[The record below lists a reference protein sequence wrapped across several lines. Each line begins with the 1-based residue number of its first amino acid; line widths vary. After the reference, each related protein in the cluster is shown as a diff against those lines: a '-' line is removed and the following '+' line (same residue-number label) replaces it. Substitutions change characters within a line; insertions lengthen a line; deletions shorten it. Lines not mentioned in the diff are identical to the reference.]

1 MVKVRFDVNSLVD
14 PTGKS
19 SLTPTPLAARRSGL
33 EGGSI
38 LIFDNGKLQLGY
50 GKLAV
55 MADVIEGHLREEQH
69 VSTCDRLSKNPVVLD
84 YEGLLKLADD
94 ISRKEYAGVI
104 IALCDQGVTQNCCFI
119 AARLESNG
127 VPTVMVCSEEGLK
140 LARVMVQG
148 LVPGLP
154 LCSIR
159 QDIFADEEHI
169 VAEAKATLPQI
180 VAGLTGAVEG
190 PSRASADGCGSFWDA
205 SGLASPVMSLSSD
218 GEEVVV
224 PAGAFLE
231 DVYHSLCEANLGD
244 GLPVIPPTEDR
255 VEAMLSGTERK
266 PEDVIIEC
274 MYPSGA
280 RLDVY
285 RLAVNAVMAG
295 CAPEFFPVV
304 ITALEAMA
312 EPPYRLFQAAITAHP
327 GGNVVIVSGPLAK
340 RIGIHSGQG
349 CLGPGFRAN
358 ATIGR
363 AISLSVI
370 NVARAVPGSSD
381 LAPMGSPAKYA
392 YCFAEDIDSNPWQ
405 PLHVELQDRETTTVT
420 VLKCEGP
427 INLADRLSSTPD
439 HLLEGFATACT
450 SLVCNNAYAPCTLLL
465 ILNPQHAALIANA
478 GWTKEDV
485 KRFMFEKVRNPRAKL
500 KGRGMD
506 NVWPPEF
513 DNLDPV
519 PVMRSP
525 EECLIVVA
533 GGPGTQS
540 MVSLPWGFCKAVTK
554 PVLGRDGAPLR

>member
-1 MVKVRFDVNSLVD
+1 MKIRLDVTSLVD
-14 PTGKS
+14 PRGES
-19 SLTPTPLAARRSGL
+19 SLTPTPLATRRGSL
-33 EGGSI
+33 EGSSI
-38 LIFDNGKLQLGY
+38 LIFDNGKLHLGY

-55 MADVIEGHLREEQH
+55 MADVIKRHLREEQQ
-69 VSTCDRLSKNPVVLD
+69 VSACDALSKNPTVFD
-84 YEGLLKLADD
+84 RDGLLGFADQ
-94 ISRKEYAGVI
+94 ISQKKYAGVI

-127 VPTVMVCSEEGLK
+127 IPTVLVCSEEGLK

-148 LVPGLP
+148 LAPGLP
-154 LCSIR
+154 LCSFR
-159 QDIFADEEHI
+159 QDIFADEEQI
-169 VAEAKATLPQI
+169 AAETKAILPQI
-180 VAGLTGAVEG
+180 VAGLTRAGEG
-190 PSRASADGCGSFWDA
+190 PSSAPGDTRVSFWNA
-205 SGLASPVMSLSSD
+205 SGLGSRSLSLPPGGS
-218 GEEVVV
+218 EATV
-224 PAGAFLE
+224 PAGAFSE
-231 DVYHSLCEANLGD
+231 DVYQSLCEANLGD
-244 GLPVIPPTEDR
+244 GLPVIPPTQDR
-255 VEAMLSGTERK
+255 VEAMLSGTDRE
-266 PEDVIIEC
+266 PEDVVIEC
-274 MYPSGA
+274 LYPSGA
-280 RLDVY
+280 RLDVC

-295 CAPEFFPVV
+295 CAPEHFPIV
-304 ITALEAMA
+304 ITAFEAMA

-327 GGNVVIVSGPLAK
+327 GGNAVIVSGPLAK

-363 AISLSVI
+363 AISLSLI

-381 LAPMGSPAKYA
+381 LAPLGSPAKYS
-392 YCFAEDIDSNPWQ
+392 YCFAEDIDSNPWR

-478 GWTKEDV
+478 GWSKEDV
-485 KRFMFEKVRNPRAKL
+485 KGFMFEKVRNPRSKL

-513 DNLDPV
+513 DHLDPV
-519 PVMRSP
+519 PVMSSP

-540 MVSLPWGFCKAVTK
+540 AVSLPWGFCKAVTK
-554 PVLGRDGAPLR
+554 PVLGQGGVPLR